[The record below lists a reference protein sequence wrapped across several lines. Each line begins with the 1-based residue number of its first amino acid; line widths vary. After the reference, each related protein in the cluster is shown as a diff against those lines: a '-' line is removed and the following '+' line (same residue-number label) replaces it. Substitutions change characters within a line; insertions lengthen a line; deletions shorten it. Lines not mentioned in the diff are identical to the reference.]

1 MIIKYDYRNY
11 IPLTIKVAPFDII
24 LKFWPITLHPISIPS
39 LIGSALIVSTD
50 DHTSTDIL
58 LVVTDISLYCLME
71 SFSELPSTVQNS
83 TFAIPSQV
91 KLASV

>member
-1 MIIKYDYRNY
+1 MFKIA
-11 IPLTIKVAPFDII
+11 PLDII
-24 LKFWPITLHPISIPS
+24 LNILSTTLQPMIIPS

-71 SFSELPSTVQNS
+71 TLSEILSTVHDNA
-83 TFAIPSQV
+83 TPVPSQV